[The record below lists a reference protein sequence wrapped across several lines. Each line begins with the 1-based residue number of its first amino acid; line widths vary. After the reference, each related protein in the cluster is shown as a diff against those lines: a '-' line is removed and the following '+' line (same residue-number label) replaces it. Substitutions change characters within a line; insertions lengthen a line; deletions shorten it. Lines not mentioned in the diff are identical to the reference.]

1 MADEGTGTTQMQ
13 LWLDQMREGDPQ
25 ARDEILRH
33 FGGRLE
39 RLTRKMLQNYPGVR
53 RWEQT
58 DDVLQNAVLRLL
70 RALREVRPG
79 SMREFFGLASVQIR
93 RELLDLAKHY
103 YGPEGA
109 GAHHASRA
117 GDSAVPVPDA
127 VDSGD
132 DPSQFAEWR
141 EMQQQVDRLP
151 EEERE
156 LVGLLYYQGL
166 SQAEAAVLLN
176 VSVRTLQRR
185 WQSTLLNLH
194 DLLSG
199 DWLGDR

>member
-1 MADEGTGTTQMQ
+1 MGEEQAGTTQMQ
-13 LWLDQMREGDPQ
+13 LWLDQMRQGDPQ
-25 ARDEILRH
+25 VRDKILRQV
-33 FGGRLE
+33 GGRLE

-58 DDVLQNAVLRLL
+58 DDIFQNAVLRLL
-70 RALREVRPG
+70 RALQDVRPG
-79 SMREFFGLASVQIR
+79 SMRAFFGLASVQIR

-109 GAHHASRA
+109 GANHASRA
-117 GDSAVPVPDA
+117 GDSAGPGLEVA
-127 VDSGD
+127 DSAG
-132 DPSQFAEWR
+132 DPSQLAQWR
-141 EMQQQVDRLP
+141 EIHQQVDCLP
-151 EEERE
+151 EPERE
-156 LVGLLYYQGL
+156 LVDLLYYQGL
-166 SQAEAAVLLN
+166 SQAEASVLLN

-199 DWLGDR
+199 E